1 MELGIPNAPAAG
13 IAPERNSGYAVVLD
27 QSTFDPNAFLT
38 NVITLEQ
45 QQRALAKKA
54 ALENKAKWAKY
65 KFEDIVPA
73 EVYYSNQAEIT
84 EQVEAFSEIMAD
96 AAARGL
102 DPDSAE
108 FKAQAAP
115 IIMKL
120 KMLSNEGKQLET
132 DYSNMTA
139 KVTADPTKYDPDA
152 LVEFNKGYAQQTTL
166 KDRKN
171 YFYNNNPY
179 QQVFDPVEYIKDL
192 GLQEEVNKIQ
202 TGNGT
207 FQSTTGLNR
216 NDVKGLIEKTLLNPQ
231 DNPWDDVY
239 AEGVKAGSWDSP
251 DKFVDYYTDVAMGF
265 GEKRKEA
272 SGKEGS
278 STYVNYGQGTEEGTT
293 WDFADA
299 TDKGAYPGLKVAPKN
314 FMGIKNIVGKKKVD
328 YTPVTL
334 KPDKGQAEQVVPIGF
349 YAAEGPNGQV
359 FGRIKAKK
367 FSSKTT
373 MKVFEKEEQ
382 SGAAAFLES
391 QKQAGDV
398 GASLKEDNGKYVVE
412 YHTAEDI
419 NMPMSP
425 ENKIVF
431 PAAVQQEFDRWIS
444 SFGASTSAAKTTTFD
459 PNDPL

>member
-27 QSTFDPNAFLT
+27 QSTFDPNQFLT

-120 KMLSNEGKQLET
+120 KMLSNEGKQLEA
-132 DYSNMTA
+132 DYSEMTA
-139 KVTADPTKYDPDA
+139 KVTSDPAKYDPDA

-179 QQVFDPVEYIKDL
+179 KQVFDPIKYIKDL
-192 GLQEEVNKIQ
+192 GLQEEVNKVA
-202 TGNGT
+202 TGNGR
-207 FQSTTGLNR
+207 FKSTTELNR
-216 NDVKGLIEKTLLNPQ
+216 GDVKGIIEKTLLNPQ
-231 DNPWDDVY
+231 ENQWDDVY
-239 AEGVKAGSWDSP
+239 AEGVKAGAWDSP
-251 DKFVDYYTDVAMGF
+251 EKFVEYYTDVAMGF
-265 GEKRKEA
+265 GEKRKEE

-299 TDKGAYPGLKVAPKN
+299 KDKEAYPGLKLAPKN

-328 YTPVTL
+328 YTPITL

-373 MKVFEKEEQ
+373 QKVFEKEDQ

-398 GASLKEDNGKYVVE
+398 GASLKEDGDKYVVE

-425 ENKIVF
+425 ENKIAF
-431 PAAVQQEFDRWIS
+431 PAAVQQAFDEWIS
-444 SFGASTSAAKTTTFD
+444 SFGASAGGASTF
-459 PNDPL
+459 NKKK

>member
-27 QSTFDPNAFLT
+27 QSTFDPNQFFT
-38 NVITLEQ
+38 NIITLEQ

-132 DYSNMTA
+132 NYSNMTA
-139 KVTADPTKYDPDA
+139 QVAADPTKYDPDA

-179 QQVFDPVEYIKDL
+179 QQVFDPVKYIKDL

-216 NDVKGLIEKTLLNPQ
+216 GDVKGLIEKTLLNPQ
-231 DNPWDDVY
+231 DNQWDDVY

-251 DKFVDYYTDVAMGF
+251 EKFVDYYTDVAMGF
-265 GEKRKEA
+265 GEKREEA

-278 STYVNYGQGTEEGTT
+278 STYVNYGDGGKAGATI
-293 WDFADA
+293 WDFADV
-299 TDKGAYPGLKVAPKN
+299 TDTGAYPGLKVAPKN
-314 FMGIKNIVGKKKVD
+314 FMSITNEVGKKKVD

-373 MKVFEKEEQ
+373 QRVFKKEEQ

-391 QKQAGDV
+391 QKTAGDA
-398 GASLKEDNGKYVVE
+398 GATLKQDGDQYIVE
-412 YHTAEDI
+412 FHVAEDV
-419 NMPMSP
+419 NFPVSA
-425 ENKIVF
+425 ENKVRF
-431 PAAVQQEFDRWIS
+431 PKEVQDQFDQWIS
-444 SFGASTSAAKTTTFD
+444 SFGASAGGASTF
-459 PNDPL
+459 NKK

>member
-120 KMLSNEGKQLET
+120 KMLSNEGKQLEAN
-132 DYSNMTA
+132 YSDMTA

-152 LVEFNKGYAQQTTL
+152 LVEFNKGYAKQTTL

-179 QQVFDPVEYIKDL
+179 KQVFDPVKYIKDL

-265 GEKRKEA
+265 GEKREEA

-278 STYVNYGQGTEEGTT
+278 STYVNYGDGGKAGATI
-293 WDFADA
+293 WDFADV
-299 TDKGAYPGLKVAPKN
+299 TDMGAYPGLKVAPKN
-314 FMGIKNIVGKKKVD
+314 FMSITNEVNKKKVD

-373 MKVFEKEEQ
+373 QRVFKKEEQ

-391 QKQAGDV
+391 QKTAGDA
-398 GASLKEDNGKYVVE
+398 GATLKQDGDQYIVE
-412 YHTAEDI
+412 YHVAEDV
-419 NMPMSP
+419 NFPVSA
-425 ENKIVF
+425 ENKVRF
-431 PAAVQQEFDRWIS
+431 PKEVQDQFDQWIT
-444 SFGASTSAAKTTTFD
+444 SFGASAGGASTF
-459 PNDPL
+459 NKK

>member
-1 MELGIPNAPAAG
+1 MELGIPNAPAIG

-27 QSTFDPNAFLT
+27 QSTFDPNAFMT
-38 NVITLEQ
+38 NLITLEQ
-45 QQRALAKKA
+45 QQRALAKKD
-54 ALENKAKWAKY
+54 ALENKAKWAKF

-120 KMLSNEGKQLET
+120 KMLSNEGKQLE
-132 DYSNMTA
+132 DNYSQMTA
-139 KVTADPTKYDPDA
+139 KVAADPTKYNPDA

-179 QQVFDPVEYIKDL
+179 QELFDPVKYIKDL
-192 GLQEEVNKIQ
+192 GLKEEITKVA

-207 FQSTTGLNR
+207 FQETGALNR
-216 NDVKGLIEKTLLNPQ
+216 GDVKGLIEKTLLNPQ
-231 DNPWDDVY
+231 DNQWDDVY
-239 AEGVKAGSWDSP
+239 AEGVKAGAWDSP
-251 DKFVDYYTDVAMGF
+251 DKFVDYYTEVAMGF
-265 GEKRKEA
+265 GQVTNKE

-293 WDFADA
+293 WDFADI
-299 TDKGAYPGLKVAPKN
+299 TDKGAYPGLKVSPKN

-328 YTPVTL
+328 YTPITL

-367 FSSKTT
+367 FSSRTT
-373 MKVFEKEEQ
+373 QRVFKKEDE
-382 SGAAAFLES
+382 SGASAFLES

-398 GASLKEDNGKYVVE
+398 AASLKEDNGQYVVE
-412 YHTAEDI
+412 FHEAEDI
-419 NMPMSP
+419 YMPMSP
-425 ENKIVF
+425 ENKVAF
-431 PAAVQQEFDRWIS
+431 PASVQQEFDKWIT
-444 SFGASTSAAKTTTFD
+444 SFGASTGGASTF
-459 PNDPL
+459 NKQK